1 MATIRRLTSP
11 RADKNLALLPG
22 VRIKASVI
30 DPCGGGARDP
40 KVLLNDSAHRLHGKP
55 LAEFSGTNTFDT
67 FDGWNDSQG
76 PDWYCITF
84 PHPVEC
90 NCIEMTMGFPYR
102 DGGWWTT
109 LGVEFRRDH
118 RAAWLPVNNLAITP
132 SYDFE
137 DHRGERRPF
146 ETYALTFDPV
156 RVQSLRVIGMP
167 GGIAQFTSLARL
179 AVYERDLSR
188 WNPMELPGPPLPD
201 VFELIDSAIVW
212 DISESMKKL
221 CGLDVALPL
230 MEYYLD
236 EARFSQF
243 WERIRH
249 NYEGEP
255 ELWFLVG
262 NVLGWRTWNRRTP
275 AVARISRT
283 NRTEPYI
290 HRTFHNTLGQARAPV
305 VVDGHPVGEVMTQYV
320 ILEDAFDL
328 DWHKRWAAKHGIPWR
343 DYQAAIERS
352 PHKTT
357 SQMEGAAT
365 LLGTIANTIASLA
378 QHISRVSILEDDH
391 TRWKRELVQRAIDL
405 MEERLERQVT
415 VSQVAHEVGLSMP
428 YFCRIFTEQT
438 GMPPSEYL
446 INLRLSRAQE
456 YLRYTDLTVSEV
468 AHLLGYDTSYFSRL
482 FKQRTGRTP
491 GDYALQHR
499 ARH

>member
-1 MATIRRLTSP
+1 MAMVGQLTSP

-22 VRIKASVI
+22 VRIKASVA

-55 LAEFSGTNTFDT
+55 LSEFSGANTFDT
-67 FDGWNDSQG
+67 FDGWNESQG

-84 PHPVEC
+84 PHPVIC

-102 DGGWWTT
+102 DGGWWTS
-109 LGVEFRRDH
+109 LRVEVRTDQRSH
-118 RAAWLPVNNLAITP
+118 WTQANNLNITP
-132 SYDFE
+132 NYDFR
-137 DHRGERRPF
+137 DRRGERRPF

-156 RVQSLRVIGMP
+156 RVHSVRVIGNP

-179 AVYERDLSR
+179 AVYERNLSR
-188 WNPMELPGPPLPD
+188 WNPMQLPGTPIPD
-201 VFELIDSAIVW
+201 IFELIDSAMVW

-221 CGLDVALPL
+221 CGLEVSLPL
-230 MEYYLD
+230 MEYYMD
-236 EARFSQF
+236 EPRFSQF

-275 AVARISRT
+275 AVTPISSPDH
-283 NRTEPYI
+283 TEPYI
-290 HRTFHNTLGQARAPV
+290 HKTFHNTLGQARAPV

-320 ILEDAFDL
+320 ILEDIFDL
-328 DWHKRWAAKHGIPWR
+328 DWHKRWAAKHDIPWEE
-343 DYQAAIERS
+343 YQAAIDRS

-357 SQMEGAAT
+357 SQMEGAAA
-365 LLGTIANTIASLA
+365 LLGTIANTIANLA
-378 QHISRVSILEDDH
+378 RHLNRAKACRDD
-391 TRWKRELVQRAIDL
+391 REGWRRDLVHRAIEI
-405 MEERLERQVT
+405 MEDRLEKNVT
-415 VSQVAHEVGLSMP
+415 VSGVAQEIGLSMP
-428 YFCRIFTEQT
+428 YFCHVFAQRT
-438 GMPPSEYL
+438 GMTPSEYL
-446 INLRLSRAQE
+446 INLRISRAQE

-482 FKQRTGRTP
+482 FKRRTGHAP
-491 GDYALQHR
+491 GDYARLHRRQH
-499 ARH
+499 